1 MKVGIFPGFDLQSY
15 RFFPNT
21 FYPGMAAC
29 LAAWNG
35 MISWYPLQVVTQ
47 QWYRDFCA
55 EDNLERDLLYEVLRA
70 GNYLDIRPLLD
81 LACLKLAFQLQGKNV
96 DEVRQAKPHKNERF
110 WCAPVSDTHSAHVS
124 RIDSLMC
131 FFLVVC

>member
-1 MKVGIFPGFDLQSY
+1 MRHWS
-15 RFFPNT
+15 NT
-21 FYPGMAAC
+21 YGP
-29 LAAWNG
+29 LAGWNG
-35 MISWYPLQVVTQ
+35 IVHCIMISFLQVVTQ

-96 DEVRQAKPHKNERF
+96 DEVSLATQKM
-110 WCAPVSDTHSAHVS
+110 
-124 RIDSLMC
+124 IDFRTLEHG
-131 FFLVVC
+131 VHA